1 MKYWL
6 LPTYVYLWERVQS
19 LKDEIHVTQMVKIH
33 TFMINL
39 GILLAMVCESCPEWR
54 YTISKFKTSGENID
68 WEFMG
73 FSQVDT

>member
-1 MKYWL
+1 
-6 LPTYVYLWERVQS
+6 
-19 LKDEIHVTQMVKIH
+19 MVKIH